1 MGLLPPRINRL
12 SLHHG
17 PMKQQE
23 LIHSVVRFLRRCY
36 AQGDYQTLKKANIHG
51 DLQQRLLNDISYWL
65 PDRRNWKPAVVAT
78 VFVDWT
84 PIIDGLRT
92 CPGNAPN
99 APMADLESAKRTV
112 PHKSNPYGELAI
124 ELLDHARTAPSE
136 RRTTRLLSELNF
148 TEKELQ
154 VLDQL
159 NIDICLEISRSP
171 IAVSLQIDHKRIAM
185 KDGSLSRQCEST
197 VACLRLIR
205 CGAIF
210 PQVNALTGMSTQE
223 YVYLRSVAGVT
234 NRSRVPN
241 RTEEEEDQIHDLLNK
256 VCGNRPPQMADYL
269 QMCDMTNDDIDL
281 GKVHHEA
288 EIRWSKN

>member
-1 MGLLPPRINRL
+1 MN
-12 SLHHG
+12 H
-17 PMKQQE
+17 QE
-23 LIHSVVRFLRRCY
+23 LVLSVVRFLRRCY
-36 AQGDYQTLKKANIHG
+36 AEGDFQTLEKANIYG
-51 DLQQRLLNDISYWL
+51 AMGNRLLNDISYWL
-65 PDRRNWKPAVVAT
+65 PDRRNWKPAVVAS
-78 VFVDWT
+78 VLVDWT

-92 CPGNAPN
+92 CP
-99 APMADLESAKRTV
+99 ESV
-112 PHKSNPYGELAI
+112 KSTDGHNSNLYGELAV
-124 ELLDHARTAPSE
+124 ELLDHARAAL
-136 RRTTRLLSELNF
+136 RTSDYRLLSELNF

-159 NIDICLEISRSP
+159 NIDICLGITRSP
-171 IAVSLQIDHKRIAM
+171 IAVSLQIDHKRVAM

-197 VACLRLIR
+197 AACLRLIR

-223 YVYLRSVAGVT
+223 YVYLRTVAGVT

-241 RTEEEEDQIHDLLNK
+241 RTEKEEIHIHDLLNK
-256 VCGNRPPQMADYL
+256 VCGNRPPQMSDYL
-269 QMCDMTNDDIDL
+269 QMCDQTNDEIDL

>member
-1 MGLLPPRINRL
+1 MN
-12 SLHHG
+12 
-17 PMKQQE
+17 QQE
-23 LIHSVVRFLRRCY
+23 LILTVVRFLRRCY
-36 AQGDYQTLKKANIHG
+36 LEGDFQTLKKANIAA
-51 DLQQRLLNDISYWL
+51 DLAQRLLNDISYWI

-84 PIIDGLRT
+84 PIIDALRT
-92 CPGNAPN
+92 RSGSVKST
-99 APMADLESAKRTV
+99 DGQ
-112 PHKSNPYGELAI
+112 KSNRYGELAV
-124 ELLDHARTAPSE
+124 ELLDHARAAL
-136 RRTTRLLSELNF
+136 RTSDYKLLSELNF

-159 NIDICLEISRSP
+159 NIDICLGITRSP
-171 IAVSLQIDHKRIAM
+171 IAVSLQIDHKRVGA

-197 VACLRLIR
+197 AACLRLIR

-241 RTEEEEDQIHDLLNK
+241 RTEKEEKRIHVLLNK

-269 QMCDMTNDDIDL
+269 QMCEMTNDEIDL

>member
-1 MGLLPPRINRL
+1 MGLLPAKINRQY
-12 SLHHG
+12 LHLL
-17 PMKQQE
+17 PMNQQE
-23 LIHSVVRFLRRCY
+23 LILTVVRFLRRCY
-36 AQGDYQTLKKANIHG
+36 AEGDFQTLNKASIHR
-51 DLQQRLLNDISYWL
+51 DLSQRLLNDISYWI
-65 PDRRNWKPAVVAT
+65 PDRRNWKPAVVAS

-84 PIIDGLRT
+84 PIIDALRT
-92 CPGNAPN
+92 RSG
-99 APMADLESAKRTV
+99 SV
-112 PHKSNPYGELAI
+112 KSTDGQKSKLYGELAV
-124 ELLDHARTAPSE
+124 ELLDHARAAL
-136 RRTTRLLSELNF
+136 RTSDYKLLSELNF

-159 NIDICLEISRSP
+159 NIDICLGITRSP
-171 IAVSLQIDHKRIAM
+171 IAVSLQIDHKRVGA

-197 VACLRLIR
+197 AACLRLIR

-241 RTEEEEDQIHDLLNK
+241 RTEEEEKRIHDLLNK

-269 QMCDMTNDDIDL
+269 QMCEMTNDEIDL

>member
-1 MGLLPPRINRL
+1 
-12 SLHHG
+12 
-17 PMKQQE
+17 MKQQE
-23 LIHSVVRFLRRCY
+23 LILSVVRFFRRCY
-36 AQGDYQTLKKANIHG
+36 AKGDFQTLKKANLHG
-51 DLQQRLLNDISYWL
+51 DLAQRLLNDISYWI
-65 PDRRNWKPAVVAT
+65 PDRRYRKPAVVTT

-84 PIIDGLRT
+84 PIIDALCTRSDSINSTDG
-92 CPGNAPN
+92 
-99 APMADLESAKRTV
+99 
-112 PHKSNPYGELAI
+112 HKSNRYGELAI
-124 ELLDHARTAPSE
+124 ELLDHARAAL
-136 RRTTRLLSELNF
+136 RTSDYRLLSDLNF

-159 NIDICLEISRSP
+159 NIDICIGITRSP
-171 IAVSLQIDHKRIAM
+171 IAVSLQIDHKRVSM

-197 VACLRLIR
+197 AACLRLIR

-241 RTEEEEDQIHDLLNK
+241 RTEKEEKRIHDLLNQ
-256 VCGNRPPQMADYL
+256 VCGNRPPQMTDYL
-269 QMCDMTNDDIDL
+269 QMCEMTNDDIDL

>member
-1 MGLLPPRINRL
+1 MGLLPPKTNRP
-12 SLHHG
+12 SLQHE

-36 AQGDYQTLKKANIHG
+36 VEGDFQTLKKANIHG

-84 PIIDGLRT
+84 PIIDVLRT
-92 CPGNAPN
+92 RPKCAKSTDGHSK
-99 APMADLESAKRTV
+99 SAKRSV
-112 PHKSNPYGELAI
+112 RRKSNPYGELAV
-124 ELLDHARTAPSE
+124 ELLDHARTAL
-136 RRTTRLLSELNF
+136 RTSDYRLLSELNF
-148 TEKELQ
+148 TDKELQ

-159 NIDICLEISRSP
+159 NIDICLGIKRSP
-171 IAVSLQIDHKRIAM
+171 IAVSLQIDHKRVAM

-241 RTEEEEDQIHDLLNK
+241 RTEDEEDQIHDLLNK

>member
-1 MGLLPPRINRL
+1 MGLLPPKNNRI

-36 AQGDYQTLKKANIHG
+36 AQGDYQTLKNANIHG
-51 DLQQRLLNDISYWL
+51 DMAQRLLNDISYWI
-65 PDRRNWKPAVVAT
+65 PDRRNWKPAVVAA

-84 PIIDGLRT
+84 PIIDVLRT
-92 CPGNAPN
+92 RLG
-99 APMADLESAKRTV
+99 SAKRTSGR
-112 PHKSNPYGELAI
+112 KSTPYGELAV
-124 ELLDHARTAPSE
+124 ELLDHARTAI
-136 RRTTRLLSELNF
+136 RTSDYRLLSELNF

-159 NIDICLEISRSP
+159 NIDNCLGISRSP
-171 IAVSLQIDHKRIAM
+171 IAVSLQIDHKRVAM

>member
-1 MGLLPPRINRL
+1 MEFNFQPPTQIT
-12 SLHHG
+12 
-17 PMKQQE
+17 MKQQE
-23 LIHSVVRFLRRCY
+23 LILSVVRFLRRCY
-36 AQGDYQTLKKANIHG
+36 AEGDFQTLEKANIHG
-51 DLQQRLLNDISYWL
+51 DLAQRLLNDISYWI
-65 PDRRNWKPAVVAT
+65 PDRRNMKPAVVVT

-84 PIIDGLRT
+84 PIIDVLRT
-92 CPGNAPN
+92 RP
-99 APMADLESAKRTV
+99 
-112 PHKSNPYGELAI
+112 KSGKSIDDHITSPYSEVAI
-124 ELLDHARTAPSE
+124 ELLDHARAAL
-136 RRTTRLLSELNF
+136 RTSDYRLLSELNF

-159 NIDICLEISRSP
+159 NIDICLGIKRSP
-171 IAVSLQIDHKRIAM
+171 IAVSLQIDHKRVAM

-197 VACLRLIR
+197 AACLRLIR

-241 RTEEEEDQIHDLLNK
+241 RSEEEEDQIHTLLNK

-269 QMCDMTNDDIDL
+269 QMCEMTNDEIDL

>member
-1 MGLLPPRINRL
+1 
-12 SLHHG
+12 
-17 PMKQQE
+17 MKHQE
-23 LIHSVVRFLRRCY
+23 LVLTVVRFLRRCY
-36 AQGDYQTLKKANIHG
+36 AEGDFQTLKKANIHG

-65 PDRRNWKPAVVAT
+65 PDRRNWKPAVVGT

-92 CPGNAPN
+92 CSGK
-99 APMADLESAKRTV
+99 KRQVGQKPTL
-112 PHKSNPYGELAI
+112 YGELAV
-124 ELLDHARTAPSE
+124 ELLDHVRTAL
-136 RRTTRLLSELNF
+136 RTSDYKLLSELNF

-154 VLDQL
+154 VLEQL
-159 NIDICLEISRSP
+159 NIDICLGITRSP
-171 IAVSLQIDHKRIAM
+171 IAVSLQIDHKRVAT
-185 KDGSLSRQCEST
+185 KDGSLSRQREST
-197 VACLRLIR
+197 AACLRLIR

-223 YVYLRSVAGVT
+223 YVYLRSVAGIT

-241 RTEEEEDQIHDLLNK
+241 RTEEEEKQIHVLLTK

-269 QMCDMTNDDIDL
+269 QICEMTNDEIDL

>member
-1 MGLLPPRINRL
+1 MK
-12 SLHHG
+12 HG
-17 PMKQQE
+17 TCSHGRQIPSP
-23 LIHSVVRFLRRCY
+23 LY
-36 AQGDYQTLKKANIHG
+36 AEGDFKPKKPTSMATW
-51 DLQQRLLNDISYWL
+51 QRLLNDISYWL
-65 PDRRNWKPAVVAT
+65 PDRRNWKPAVVGT

-92 CPGNAPN
+92 CSGK
-99 APMADLESAKRTV
+99 KRQVQKPTL
-112 PHKSNPYGELAI
+112 YGELAV
-124 ELLDHARTAPSE
+124 ELLDHARAAL
-136 RRTTRLLSELNF
+136 RTSDYRLLSELNF

-159 NIDICLEISRSP
+159 NIDICLGITRSP
-171 IAVSLQIDHKRIAM
+171 IAVSLQIDHKRVAT

-197 VACLRLIR
+197 AACLRLIR

-241 RTEEEEDQIHDLLNK
+241 RTEKEEKQIHDLLNQSL
-256 VCGNRPPQMADYL
+256 RQSTAAD
-269 QMCDMTNDDIDL
+269 
-281 GKVHHEA
+281 G
-288 EIRWSKN
+288 

>member
-1 MGLLPPRINRL
+1 MN
-12 SLHHG
+12 
-17 PMKQQE
+17 QQE
-23 LIHSVVRFLRRCY
+23 LILTVVRFLRRCY
-36 AQGDYQTLKKANIHG
+36 AEGDFQTLKKANIHG
-51 DLQQRLLNDISYWL
+51 DLSQRLLNDISYWI

-84 PIIDGLRT
+84 PIIDALRT
-92 CPGNAPN
+92 RSGSVKST
-99 APMADLESAKRTV
+99 DGQ
-112 PHKSNPYGELAI
+112 KSNRYGELAV
-124 ELLDHARTAPSE
+124 ELLDHARAAL
-136 RRTTRLLSELNF
+136 RTSDYRLLSELNF

-159 NIDICLEISRSP
+159 NIDTCLGITRSP
-171 IAVSLQIDHKRIAM
+171 IAVSLQIDHKRVAT

-197 VACLRLIR
+197 AACLRMIR

-241 RTEEEEDQIHDLLNK
+241 RTEKEEKRIHDLLNQ

-269 QMCDMTNDDIDL
+269 QMCELTNDEIDL